1 MTGED
6 NPQGMPGGGFQQGG
20 FHGFP
25 GGGIN
30 IEDIMRQFGG
40 FGGFGGG
47 FGEPRGFGGNGRF
60 QQGGQGQQGRQRRTY
75 TFTMGGGAPGG
86 MRF

>member
-6 NPQGMPGGGFQQGG
+6 NPQGMPGPGQGG
-20 FHGFP
+20 FGGF
-25 GGGIN
+25 GGGMGIN

-40 FGGFGGG
+40 G
-47 FGEPRGFGGNGRF
+47 FGEQRGPGSGGRF
-60 QQGGQGQQGRQRRTY
+60 HQGGQQGRQQQGRRTY
-75 TFTMGGGAPGG
+75 TFTMGGAPGGGG

>member
-1 MTGED
+1 
-6 NPQGMPGGGFQQGG
+6 MPGGGG
-20 FHGFP
+20 FHQGFP

-40 FGGFGGG
+40 FGG
-47 FGEPRGFGGNGRF
+47 GFGGNGRF
-60 QQGGQGQQGRQRRTY
+60 HQGGQGQQQQGGQRRTY

>member
-6 NPQGMPGGGFQQGG
+6 NPQGMPNGGNGFGGFGGGM
-20 FHGFP
+20 
-25 GGGIN
+25 GIN

-40 FGGFGGG
+40 G
-47 FGEPRGFGGNGRF
+47 FGEPRGFGGGSRF
-60 QQGGQGQQGRQRRTY
+60 AGQQQGRQQQGRRTY
-75 TFTMGGGAPGG
+75 TFTMGGAPGGGG